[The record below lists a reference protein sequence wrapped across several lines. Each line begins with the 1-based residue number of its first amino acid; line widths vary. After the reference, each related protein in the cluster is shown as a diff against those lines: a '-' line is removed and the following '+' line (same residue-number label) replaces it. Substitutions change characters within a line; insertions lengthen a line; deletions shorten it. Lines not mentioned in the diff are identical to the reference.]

1 MSLPSLNGAQKT
13 RLRGLGQQLDD
24 MLLVGQAGASP
35 TLVAELN
42 RMLDTHELVKVRFAG
57 ADRVQ
62 RASLTEALAA
72 AAACLHVGSVGFTAL
87 FYRPNAEPGRRKI
100 EL

>member
-35 TLVAELN
+35 TVVAELN
-42 RMLDTHELVKVRFAG
+42 RLLDAHELVKVRFAG

-62 RASLTEALAA
+62 RASLCEALAA
-72 AAACLHVGSVGFTAL
+72 AAPCLHVGSVGSTAL
-87 FYRPNAEPGRRKI
+87 FYRPNSEPGRRKV